1 MKALHLLS
9 RKTGVLLLVLL
20 LASLGT
26 VGGGRPS
33 HTAAAAASTKSYV
46 YYVSNDV
53 LYRVTT
59 DGSETQKIA
68 ENYDGNGLDST
79 GKYLYFY
86 YDGAMG
92 IQRLSLSD
100 PDALITNFL
109 GDRNILYYLFDGPYL
124 YFLDDTGHIY
134 RTLAD
139 ADDDSQLT
147 LIADNADVNFRTF
160 DVLSG
165 RIYYNALKNNTTWV
179 ASRSRDG
186 SGVIQWI
193 ASGAIQ
199 KSKFYHPYATSINLM
214 IDNKPAETEYSLNSM
229 VLYTLPLPVDLPK
242 QPMPIIRF
250 NPTPL
255 LPVPGPTIIFY
266 STKALKSTPP
276 AMSWTITPA
285 RAS

>member
-26 VGGGRPS
+26 VGGGRQS

-109 GDRNILYYLFDGPYL
+109 GDRNILFTCSTVPICTSLM
-124 YFLDDTGHIY
+124 
-134 RTLAD
+134 
-139 ADDDSQLT
+139 
-147 LIADNADVNFRTF
+147 
-160 DVLSG
+160 
-165 RIYYNALKNNTTWV
+165 
-179 ASRSRDG
+179 
-186 SGVIQWI
+186 IQ
-193 ASGAIQ
+193 
-199 KSKFYHPYATSINLM
+199 ATSTVPWPTLTM
-214 IDNKPAETEYSLNSM
+214 IHSL
-229 VLYTLPLPVDLPK
+229 P
-242 QPMPIIRF
+242 
-250 NPTPL
+250 
-255 LPVPGPTIIFY
+255 
-266 STKALKSTPP
+266 
-276 AMSWTITPA
+276 
-285 RAS
+285 